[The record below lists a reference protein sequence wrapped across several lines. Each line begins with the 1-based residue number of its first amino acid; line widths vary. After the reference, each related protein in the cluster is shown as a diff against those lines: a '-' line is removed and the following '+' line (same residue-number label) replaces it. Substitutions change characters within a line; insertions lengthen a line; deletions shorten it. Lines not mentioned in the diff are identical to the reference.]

1 MPHFRPVRIAAV
13 IPETADACSLVLDTT
28 FDYRPGQYLTVRT
41 PAGPRCYS
49 LSSAPGVDDLPVVT
63 VKRVPGGQVSN
74 WICDHVRA
82 GDTLD
87 MAGPSGAFTPDSFD
101 DDLLFLA
108 AGSGI
113 TPIMGIV
120 KALRGDPVLVYA
132 NRDAESIIFGARLDG
147 LLPVIHWLDSERG
160 IPTADSLKELLMPY
174 TEREAFVCGPEAFV
188 AVAEKALQSAGV
200 PASRIRIE
208 RFEANQSA
216 TNRSGPGQF
225 GTGQFEA
232 EPAGG
237 TAAGGTAEWAGDPAA
252 VAEVAIDGQTHVL
265 AWAPGKRLLDVII
278 DAGLNPPYS
287 CRQGQCG
294 ACAVRVV
301 SGEVTLVNNEILE
314 EEDFA
319 EGYILACQA
328 LPVTGSVSVTY
339 Y

>member
-1 MPHFRPVRIAAV
+1 MPEFRPVRIAAV

-28 FDYRPGQYLTVRT
+28 FDYLPGQYLTVRT
-41 PAGPRCYS
+41 PAGARCYS
-49 LSSAPGVDDLPVVT
+49 LSSAPGVDSLPTVT

-87 MAGPSGAFTPDSFD
+87 MAGPAGTFTPESLD
-101 DDLLFLA
+101 DDLLLLA

-113 TPIMGIV
+113 TPIMGIAKV
-120 KALRGDPVLVYA
+120 LRGAPVLVYA
-132 NRDAESIIFGARLDG
+132 NRDAESVIFGARLDG
-147 LLPVIHWLDSERG
+147 MMPVIHWLDSERG
-160 IPTADSLKELLMPY
+160 VPTADALKELLLPY
-174 TEREAFVCGPEAFV
+174 SEREAFVCGPEAFV

-200 PASRIRIE
+200 PASRIRVE
-208 RFEANQSA
+208 RFEV
-216 TNRSGPGQF
+216 
-225 GTGQFEA
+225 
-232 EPAGG
+232 EPV
-237 TAAGGTAEWAGDPAA
+237 DSRAA

-265 AWAPGKRLLDVII
+265 PWAPGRRLLDVII

-294 ACAVRVV
+294 ACAVRLT

-328 LPVTGSVSVTY
+328 VPVTEHVSVTY